1 MNSISIRAFRKE
13 DLPHVVEF
21 HKAAFKDHINARLG
35 NAYLTRFLSWF
46 INQEKCIAFVAVD
59 EKNQPIGYVVGAY
72 WGYQQRLNR
81 FLLGRSVVAMIT
93 HPVVLFHPKIWNALI
108 ARVKIL
114 LGLSKHVEET
124 QKQLQGNIISLVGIG
139 VDTKLHRGGVGTMLL
154 KTFETKA
161 TEINFDTLR
170 LSVYSSNKTARSFYE
185 KNGWFLLQDTAGSP
199 IVAYAKKCG

>member
-1 MNSISIRAFRKE
+1 MNSISIRPFRKE
-13 DLPHVVEF
+13 DLSQVVEF

-35 NAYLTRFLSWF
+35 NAYLTAFLSWF
-46 INQEKCIAFVAVD
+46 VEQKNCIALVAVD
-59 EKNQPIGYVVGAY
+59 GKDRPVGYVVGAY
-72 WGYQQRLNR
+72 WGYQQKLNR
-81 FLLGRSVVAMIT
+81 FLLRRSVVAMIT
-93 HPVVLFHPKIWNALI
+93 HPVVLFHPKIWNALL
-108 ARVKIL
+108 ARCKIL

-139 VDTKLHRGGVGTMLL
+139 IDTKLHRGGVGTMLL

-161 TEINFDTLR
+161 TEMDFDTLR

-185 KNGWFLLQDTAGSP
+185 KNGWYLLQDTAALP